1 MFTVVITEKGGAQRR
16 MEFEKAE
23 VTIGRVQG
31 NDIILPKGNVSKR
44 HSRIVLKDNRFIVVD
59 LKSTNGTY
67 VNGRKIT
74 SPLVVKPG
82 DKIYIGDFIMTVED
96 GPSSAAADFS
106 GPPAEP
112 PPLSPE
118 RQRKPTEQAAPP
130 VMYQPPSGPPP
141 LPSQSGMPGGM
152 QSSPPMHGAPPP
164 LSSNALAP
172 MPQQSNFD
180 LDRDP
185 MMDDGMQT
193 PPPSPAPLPPPL
205 QPPPSAPQ
213 PMMGSS
219 MDRGP
224 MMAQPMMGGPG
235 MSSPGMSS
243 PVPMGPPMMGTPPS
257 SPMVAMPP
265 AMPNMDSR
273 DYSSPRAPISGSSS
287 PSHPISSSPASG
299 HPISSPPSSP
309 PGPMPSYSSGDNHG
323 ASRSAAP
330 PRNTAPP
337 ARGFDG
343 ALRAVMAHLATR
355 FDVHDVHPNALQDQ
369 DRWAACRA
377 ALQATLRDLGPSLGD
392 ADRDALAAAAER
404 EAVGLGALQDLLSN
418 DSVREIVV
426 EGARRVLADYGSG
439 LEPVD
444 APFSSNDA
452 VLTIARRL
460 LAQAGRGASNDPI
473 QEAALP
479 YGPHVTVVLPPV
491 AVRGPII
498 EIRRMGRGLTLDEL
512 VRRGMLDAATQNILE
527 GALRARRNVIVAGPV
542 GSGVTSLLGAI
553 ASRVDPQERLVT
565 VEAVP
570 DLSIDGPRSVAL
582 GTGEPHFRMGFGD
595 LTKQA
600 ARMRADRLVV
610 DDVMGSDVLAVL
622 AAVSARPTGNLVGV
636 HLNGATRAEDALESQ
651 VRLNTQGDADAVRE
665 LVRSTVHVI
674 VQVDRAGNGQRRVT
688 RVAEISGGGS
698 TQDLV
703 LFDGQSFSST
713 GNRASFM

>member
-96 GPSSAAADFS
+96 GPSAGEFAAAA
-106 GPPAEP
+106 PEP
-112 PPLSPE
+112 PPLSAE

-141 LPSQSGMPGGM
+141 LPN
-152 QSSPPMHGAPPP
+152 QSSPMHAAAPQGLSPMGQ
-164 LSSNALAP
+164 AP
-172 MPQQSNFD
+172 MGQMAQPMGFD
-180 LDRDP
+180 LDREP
-185 MMDDGMQT
+185 GMDDGIQT
-193 PPPSPAPLPPPL
+193 PPPPPSSSAPLPPPL

-219 MDRGP
+219 MG
-224 MMAQPMMGGPG
+224 MQPMMSPPPP
-235 MSSPGMSS
+235 MSSS
-243 PVPMGPPMMGTPPS
+243 PAPMPMGPPPMMGTPPS
-257 SPMVAMPP
+257 SMAAPMAAPS
-265 AMPNMDSR
+265 MDAR
-273 DYSSPRAPISGSSS
+273 DYPAARAPVSAPSSNPPNPSYSPNGGMRGQSPSSSAPGLPPVGSVGPSSS
-287 PSHPISSSPASG
+287 PNLRH
-299 HPISSPPSSP
+299 
-309 PGPMPSYSSGDNHG
+309 
-323 ASRSAAP
+323 
-330 PRNTAPP
+330 TAPP

-343 ALRAVMAHLATR
+343 ALRSVMAHLAGR

-369 DRWAACRA
+369 DRWQACRN
-377 ALQATLRDLGPSLGD
+377 ALQATLRDLGPTLGD
-392 ADRDALAAAAER
+392 IDREALAAAAER
-404 EAVGLGALQDLLSN
+404 EAVGLGSLQDFLSN

-426 EGARRVLADYGSG
+426 EGSRRVVVDFGNG
-439 LEPVD
+439 LEPVE

-460 LAQAGRGASNDPI
+460 LAQAGRSPSNDPI
-473 QEAALP
+473 QEASLP

-498 EIRRMGRGLTLDEL
+498 EIRRMGRGLSLDEL
-512 VRRGMLDAATQNILE
+512 VRRGMLDAATQNIIE

-542 GSGVTSLLGAI
+542 GAGVTSLLGAI
-553 ASRVDPQERLVT
+553 ASKVDPSERLVT

-570 DLSIDGPRSVAL
+570 DLAIDGPRSVAL
-582 GTGEPHFRMGFGD
+582 GTGEPHHRLGFGE

-610 DDVMGSDVLAVL
+610 DDVIGSDVLDVL
-622 AAVSARPTGNLVGV
+622 NAVSARPSGNLLGV
-636 HLNGATRAEDALESQ
+636 HLNGAARAEEALEAQ
-651 VRLNTQGDADAVRE
+651 VRLNSKGDANAVRE
-665 LVRSTVHVI
+665 LVRSTVHLI

-688 RVAEISGGGS
+688 RVAEISGGGN
-698 TQDLV
+698 TQELV
-703 LFDGQSFSST
+703 LFDGQSFSTT
-713 GNRASFM
+713 GHRASFM